1 MRGVFYDI
9 VGDSP
14 HRPTLFGSRCS
25 WLDDTIKS
33 TATEALEAK
42 REVREKV
49 QQLAQSAVESTDE
62 DFWETL
68 ANAHLDT
75 LDDDYSAS

>member
-1 MRGVFYDI
+1 MFYEI

-25 WLDDTIKS
+25 WLDEGVESK
-33 TATEALEAK
+33 ATEALEAK
-42 REVREKV
+42 RDVRVKV
-49 QQLAQSAVESTDE
+49 QKLAQTAVESTDE
-62 DFWETL
+62 DFWEQI

-75 LDDDYSAS
+75 LDDEYSAS